1 MSTGRQKQ
9 SKDKS
14 SELKH
19 GARMNRERF
28 HRLYE
33 QTAEDFRVE
42 LIGGVVHEPS
52 PISVS
57 HGESHVLLTHI
68 LSTYAIETPGVQLL
82 DNVTVMLSDQ
92 DEVQPDLL
100 LRVLPEFGGRTS
112 NTSSDYVK
120 GPPELVVEIAH
131 SSASLDLG
139 RKRKRYIL
147 GGVAEYLVICT
158 ELKEIRWFD
167 LQNNARYEADNANN
181 IKSRMFPGLWLSTVS
196 IFGDGNYKAAI
207 KVLNHGLKSAEHADF
222 VQMLS
227 HR

>member
-1 MSTGRQKQ
+1 MTTGPPKE

-14 SELKH
+14 AELKH

-33 QTAEDFRVE
+33 QTSEDFRVE

-52 PISVS
+52 PISIS
-57 HGESHVLLTHI
+57 HGESHGLLAHI
-68 LSTYAIETPGVQLL
+68 LASYAIETPGVQWL
-82 DNVTVMLSDQ
+82 DNVTVLLSDQ

-100 LRVLPEFGGRTS
+100 LRVLPAVGGRTQ
-112 NTSSDYVK
+112 NTSDNYVI

-147 GGVAEYLVICT
+147 GGVAEYLVVCT
-158 ELKEIRWFD
+158 QLREIRWFD
-167 LQNNARYEADNANN
+167 LQNNVEYQADDAGI
-181 IKSRMFPGLWLSTVS
+181 IKSRMFPGLWLSIMA
-196 IFGDGNYKAAI
+196 IFGDSNYKPAI
-207 KVLNHGLKSAEHADF
+207 KVLNQGLQSVEHADF
-222 VQMLS
+222 VKTL
-227 HR
+227 RPR